1 MTEKFSRFIAA
12 LTLAC
17 AITLFFLP
25 PVKGVSEEVLR
36 ATALVVF
43 VIGFWGTAVLPEYMT
58 SLLFLLIAA
67 VSRVAP
73 AEVVFSGFHSSAIW
87 LVFGGLVLAAAV
99 KKSGLGDRVAKWL
112 LHFFGT
118 SYVGVISGIVAIG
131 MLFAFFIPSTM
142 GRVVLLVPIVLSMA
156 DGLGLTEGSPGRTG
170 MVMAATMGCFAPS
183 CAVLPANVPNM
194 VLAGAAENLYNL
206 SFSYANYLGFH
217 YPVLGLLK
225 ALSIVTLTCVL
236 FPARIHMRTAGT
248 HGSDKPFSAHEW
260 VLTVILGAT
269 LLLWGTDFLHGVSP
283 AWIALAAALICL
295 LPFLG
300 LLPVSALGREVNLS
314 PFFYVAGIL
323 GLGALVAKTGLGKIF
338 GAAILKIIPFEP
350 GQDLRNFVLL
360 VSLSTAM
367 SPLTTAAGLP
377 AVITPLSAHMAA
389 ATGFPLLTVLMSQV
403 IGISNILFPYQI
415 APVVVG
421 MQLGGVRASQGL
433 RMTLALAVVSL
444 LVLLPL
450 NYLWWSLLGV
460 F

>member
-1 MTEKFSRFIAA
+1 M
-12 LTLAC
+12 
-17 AITLFFLP
+17 
-25 PVKGVSEEVLR
+25 R

-43 VIGFWGTAVLPEYMT
+43 AIGFWGTAVMPEYVT
-58 SLLFLLIAA
+58 SLLFLLIAT

-73 AEVVFSGFHSSAIW
+73 TGVVFSGFHSTAIW

-99 KKSGLGDRVAKWL
+99 EKTGLGNRMANWL
-112 LHFFGT
+112 LGFFGT
-118 SYVGVISGIVAIG
+118 SYLGVISGIVLIG

-142 GRVVLLVPIVLSMA
+142 GRVVLLVPVVLSMA
-156 DGLGLTEGSPGRTG
+156 DGLGLEEGSPGRNG
-170 MVMAATMGCFAPS
+170 MVIAATLGCFAPS

-206 SFSYANYLGFH
+206 RFSYAKYLGFH

-225 ALSIVTLTCVL
+225 GVSIVILTCVL
-236 FPARIHMRTAGT
+236 LPAQIQMRAAGKR
-248 HGSDKPFSAHEW
+248 GREKPFSAHEW
-260 VLTVILGAT
+260 VMTFILAGT

-283 AWIALAAALICL
+283 AWVALAAALICL
-295 LPFLG
+295 LPLLR
-300 LLPVSALGREVNLS
+300 LLPASALGRDINLT

-323 GLGALVAKTGLGKIF
+323 GLGALVAKTGLGEIF
-338 GAAILKIIPFEP
+338 GAAILEIIPFEP

-360 VSLSTAM
+360 VTLSTTI

-377 AVITPLSAHMAA
+377 AVITPLSAHIAT

-403 IGISNILFPYQI
+403 IGISNIIFPYQI

-421 MQLGGVRASQGL
+421 MHLGGVRAAQGL
-433 RMTLALAVVSL
+433 RMTLALGVVSL